1 MRVHCDTSIVTQDLF
16 RHLRE
21 HTMSKDESLLLDY
34 TRFVDEVTS
43 DASKDAEAF
52 TDAIDIID
60 EQGVPPERL
69 LTAALG
75 ICAEGGEFT
84 EVVKKCVFQGKPMDE
99 HTQYH
104 LKRELGDIM
113 WYISQA
119 CIALDTSMED
129 VIYMNIEKLEAR
141 YPDGFESFRSENR
154 SEGDI

>member
-1 MRVHCDTSIVTQDLF
+1 MRDPDL
-16 RHLRE
+16 LY
-21 HTMSKDESLLLDY
+21 DY
-34 TRFVDEVTS
+34 VQFVDEVTS
-43 DASKDAEAF
+43 DASKNPDDFSDAL
-52 TDAIDIID
+52 DIID

-104 LKRELGDIM
+104 LKRELGDIC
-113 WYISQA
+113 WYIAQA
-119 CIALDTSMED
+119 CIALDISIED
-129 VIYMNIEKLEAR
+129 VLHMNIEKLEAR
-141 YPDGFESFRSENR
+141 YPDGFEAFRSNNR

>member
-1 MRVHCDTSIVTQDLF
+1 
-16 RHLRE
+16 
-21 HTMSKDESLLLDY
+21 MSDNELLLDY

-43 DASKDAEAF
+43 DASKDSEAF
-52 TDAIDIID
+52 TEALDII
-60 EQGVPPERL
+60 EETSSVPPERL

-84 EVVKKCVFQGKPMDE
+84 EVVKKCLFQGKPMDE
-99 HTQYH
+99 HTVYH
-104 LKRELGDIM
+104 LKSELGDVM

-119 CIALDTSMED
+119 CIALDTSIED

>member
-1 MRVHCDTSIVTQDLF
+1 
-16 RHLRE
+16 
-21 HTMSKDESLLLDY
+21 MSDNELLLDY

-52 TDAIDIID
+52 IDAIDMVD

-84 EVVKKCVFQGKPMDE
+84 EVVKKCFFQGKPLDE

-119 CIALDTSMED
+119 CIALNTSMED